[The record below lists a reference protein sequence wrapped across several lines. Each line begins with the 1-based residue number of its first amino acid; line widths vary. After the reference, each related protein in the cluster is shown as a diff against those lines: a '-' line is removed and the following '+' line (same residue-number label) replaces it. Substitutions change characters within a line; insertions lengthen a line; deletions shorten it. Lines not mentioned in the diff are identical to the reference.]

1 MQCWRGGVKKEEP
14 PSISVMVKGNN
25 EINTDASFAVLVSFI
40 SKRFE
45 AIGKNAEKQKKNRKK
60 EKKCGTDASTNAS
73 FAMSN
78 LLIPKRSNAT
88 RKHARRKA
96 KRNKRRKMSGRERKD
111 KWIKKK
117 KEKKKK
123 KCARCWVFERTAT
136 MLNRRRYTPAGNV
149 KKLFDDST

>member
-60 EKKCGTDASTNAS
+60 EKKCGTGAS
-73 FAMSN
+73 FAMSS
-78 LLIPKRSNAT
+78 LLISKRSNAT
-88 RKHARRKA
+88 RKHARKKARRRK
-96 KRNKRRKMSGRERKD
+96 RGKMSGRKRKD
-111 KWIKKK
+111 K
-117 KEKKKK
+117 
-123 KCARCWVFERTAT
+123 
-136 MLNRRRYTPAGNV
+136 
-149 KKLFDDST
+149 

>member
-1 MQCWRGGVKKEEP
+1 MLSEP
-14 PSISVMVKGNN
+14 LSIMVKGNN
-25 EINTDASFAVLVSFI
+25 EKRYDTDASFAVLISFI
-40 SKRFE
+40 SKHFE
-45 AIGKNAEKQKKNRKK
+45 AIGKNAKKREKNRKK
-60 EKKCGTDASTNAS
+60 EKKSGTDAS
-73 FAMSN
+73 FAMSS
-78 LLIPKRSNAT
+78 LFIPKRSNAT

-96 KRNKRRKMSGRERKD
+96 KRRKRRKMSGRERKD

-149 KKLFDDST
+149 KNLFDDST